1 MKCDKCG
8 DDDKGTGDCAHVCGP
23 VKVKLVEE
31 FDRFEE
37 HMAEEISS
45 QDSKIQQFAAQADE
59 YSEQTIHYYNGQ
71 FEGLTWKAKIKHV
84 RDTKFAELIV
94 RECAGVTLDY
104 KNDEHYAGWVDHAAE
119 ILKHFGVEE

>member
-8 DDDKGTGDCAHVCGP
+8 YDDKGTGDWAHVCGP

-37 HMAEEISS
+37 HMAEEILS

-94 RECAGVTLDY
+94 RECSNFLKDTLD
-104 KNDEHYAGWVDHAAE
+104 DHFAAE
-119 ILKHFGVEE
+119 QLEEHFGVEE